1 MRTFLIAGVAAILV
15 SAANL
20 ASAQQPPSPTQPPT
34 AGAEESKGRSPGV
47 QNKRQACR
55 RDGQAKGS
63 RGPDLQDYV
72 AVCVAEAR
80 LGCLKQAVEQKVRG
94 QARREFIGKC
104 LST

>member
-1 MRTFLIAGVAAILV
+1 MRAFLFVGVAAILV

-20 ASAQQPPSPTQPPT
+20 ASAQQPSTSTPS
-34 AGAEESKGRSPGV
+34 AEESKGRSPGV
-47 QNKRQACR
+47 QSKRQACR

-63 RGPDLQDYV
+63 RGAELQDYV

-80 LGCLKQAVEQKVRG
+80 LACLKQAVEQKVRG

>member
-1 MRTFLIAGVAAILV
+1 MRAFLIAGVAAILV
-15 SAANL
+15 SAAHL
-20 ASAQQPPSPTQPPT
+20 ASAQQPSTATPS
-34 AGAEESKGRSPGV
+34 AEESKQGRSPGV
-47 QNKRQACR
+47 QSKRQACR